1 MSTIY
6 CIYLTTYFGNKLPMF
21 YIGSTS
27 VSKIKN
33 GYRGSVSSK
42 QYKIIW
48 MNELKENP
56 HLFKTKIISY
66 HNDRISATIKENRL
80 HKLLSVVSSS
90 LYINQ
95 SNAIPDGIYGRS
107 MNGKNNPMYGKKRK
121 MSEETKKKIS
131 ETKKGVKKSEETK
144 QKMRK
149 PKSEEHKKKLLGNK
163 NASGKKNWLGKK
175 HTEESKL
182 KISNT
187 LKKKKLFSIAI

>member
-1 MSTIY
+1 
-6 CIYLTTYFGNKLPMF
+6 MF

-48 MNELKENP
+48 IKELKENP

-80 HKLLSVVSSS
+80 HKLLSVVSSP

-144 QKMRK
+144 QKMRR
-149 PKSEEHKKKLLGNK
+149 PKSRTENYFNNK
-163 NASGKKNWLGKK
+163 NASGRKSKNYFDLSQSGTFIK
-175 HTEESKL
+175 
-182 KISNT
+182 
-187 LKKKKLFSIAI
+187 